1 MSVRSRFLADAEK
14 QIPNPLLLCT
24 LISLRTRQIMMTGN
38 TNASTAQLVD
48 SVLREIIAGALEY
61 ERGKPRRPLLIQ
73 AESRVEESNG

>member
-1 MSVRSRFLADAEK
+1 MSVRSRFLAEAEK

-24 LISLRTRQIMMTGN
+24 LISLRTRQIMMRGN

-61 ERGKPRRPLLIQ
+61 ERGKPRRPLLNP
-73 AESRVEESNG
+73 SRISS